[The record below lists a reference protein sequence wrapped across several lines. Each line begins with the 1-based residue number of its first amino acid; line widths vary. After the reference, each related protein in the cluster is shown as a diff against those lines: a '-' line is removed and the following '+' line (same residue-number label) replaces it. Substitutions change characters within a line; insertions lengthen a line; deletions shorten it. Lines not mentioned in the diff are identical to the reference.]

1 MDDYEVVM
9 GARGDRRLTAT
20 DYIQRMIPDFTEF
33 HGDRLCGDDR
43 AVIAGIGSIQ
53 GMPVTV
59 IGIEKGK
66 NTQERIRRNF
76 GSAHPEGYRKSLRLM
91 QQAAK
96 FHRPVLCI
104 VDTAGAFCGVDA
116 EEHGQGRAIADN
128 LYTMADLPTP
138 ILSLI
143 IGEGGSG
150 GALAL
155 GVCDELAM
163 LENAEYSV
171 LSPRGFASI
180 LWKDASR
187 EQEAS
192 EIMKITAEDMVR
204 LGVAEAIIEEP
215 LGGAH
220 NDLDK
225 ISENIHEYLSQKI
238 PEKCK
243 KDIDVLLKERY
254 TKFRKIG
261 AFTE

>member
-1 MDDYEVVM
+1 MSESAYKRVRI
-9 GARGDRRLTAT
+9 ARNNGRPTGQ
-20 DYIQRMIPDFTEF
+20 DYIRNIFREFTEF

-155 GVCDELAM
+155 CHSDCIWMMEDA
-163 LENAEYSV
+163 YFSV
-171 LSPRGFASI
+171 VSPESCANI
-180 LWKDASR
+180 LWKSTEKVAEAASALSLTAAKLR
-187 EQEAS
+187 RAGLIDRVCANDERKSLAS
-192 EIMKITAEDMVR
+192 EIAAEFTR
-204 LGVAEAIIEEP
+204 LSEIPAAE
-215 LGGAH
+215 
-220 NDLDK
+220 
-225 ISENIHEYLSQKI
+225 
-238 PEKCK
+238 
-243 KDIDVLLKERY
+243 LLEARY
-254 TKFRKIG
+254 RRFRKVG
-261 AFTE
+261 Y